1 MSCTLVDPEAGTP
14 LAGEPSRADPPS
26 PVDLPHRA
34 PTSPA
39 VTLGGL
45 LMLCRAALNRF
56 LPGFQPGVDVLF
68 SYSFA
73 IVCACVYVWTMLDD
87 RE

>member
-26 PVDLPHRA
+26 PVDLTHRA

-56 LPGFQPGVDVLF
+56 PPGFQPGGPGLA
-68 SYSFA
+68 SSGE
-73 IVCACVYVWTMLDD
+73 LPP
-87 RE
+87 REQHFR